1 MGYYW
6 WFIPK
11 FVQVAQ
17 PLHELTWGENAGKK
31 KAAIRWN
38 DRCQKAFDDL
48 KRLCTIVPIL
58 AYVDFTHPFK
68 LHTDACGSA
77 PGAILYQTCED
88 GADAVT
94 AYASRSLTKAKSHY
108 PTHKLEF
115 HTLKWALVKC
125 FTNTLTYTLT
135 TTPELTSLTIAKL
148 DAASHQW
155 VAGLANYN
163 FQLYY
168 WAGKTNING
177 DALLR
182 GVLAGVHAWQLRH
195 SPPGHGCSGMG
206 HARSC
211 P

>member
-115 HTLKWALVKC
+115 HTLKWALVKM
-125 FTNTLTYTLT
+125 FHKYFDIYTDNNPWTYF
-135 TTPELTSLTIAKL
+135 P
-148 DAASHQW
+148 
-155 VAGLANYN
+155 YN
-163 FQLYY
+163 CQ
-168 WAGKTNING
+168 T
-177 DALLR
+177 
-182 GVLAGVHAWQLRH
+182 
-195 SPPGHGCSGMG
+195 GCSKSPMG
-206 HARSC
+206 GWLGQLQFPAILLSRQN
-211 P
+211 